1 VNGLCLFAS
10 LTILGRLGVVGR
22 RGVVDSSS
30 SFLLSTAVG
39 RKMRKALLVFLEAV
53 SKRVAVRPK
62 VLIVG
67 EVLQCMISY
76 IYRCTMYIFS
86 SWTF

>member
-1 VNGLCLFAS
+1 MNGLCLFAS

-30 SFLLSTAVG
+30 SFLLTAVG
-39 RKMRKALLVFLEAV
+39 RKMRKALLVFLAV

-76 IYRCTMYIFS
+76 IYHSCTMYIFS